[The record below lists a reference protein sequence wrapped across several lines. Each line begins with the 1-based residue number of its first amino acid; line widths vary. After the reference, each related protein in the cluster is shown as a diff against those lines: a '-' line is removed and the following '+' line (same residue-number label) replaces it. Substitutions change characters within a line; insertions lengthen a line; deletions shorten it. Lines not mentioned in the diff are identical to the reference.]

1 MFAHVDIN
9 NCYVSCERLFNP
21 ALEGRVVVVLS
32 NNDGCVIARSNEA
45 KAIGIRMAD
54 AEFMV
59 RQNLKENDAVIFSS
73 NYPLYAD
80 MSARLMNNLARYTY
94 TLMVYSI
101 DAAFLALGDIRG
113 LNLESHT
120 ATISRNVMRHTG
132 LPITVG
138 VGPTMSLAKLANKA
152 AKKRKLPYLV
162 LAGEEKIN
170 AVVRD
175 FPVEDVWGVGLQY
188 FNKLTELGVKTAQDF
203 RALKADFVRQHMT
216 VQGWRLHQELWGKP
230 CNVIKDV
237 AERSKGI
244 ESSQSFNTY
253 QTELEAIEEAVSMH
267 AATVAL
273 KLRQQKSMALQ
284 LTIYLRTNKH
294 NVKHDQHYPSIT
306 VKVPFA
312 ANSTHQLTRVA
323 VQAIRAI
330 WQPGYNYLK
339 TGVRATGIIPE
350 GEVQYNLFTNY
361 EHSREQQLAELMDS
375 LNDRYGRGTLRLG
388 SDSFERKWAMKQEFL
403 SKQYTTN
410 WKDIIVA
417 KLITVPNDFMPC

>member
-9 NCYVSCERLFNP
+9 NCYVSCERLFDP
-21 ALEGRVVVVLS
+21 TLEGRVVVVLS

-45 KAIGIRMAD
+45 KAIGIKMAD
-54 AEFMV
+54 AEYMV
-59 RQNLKENDAVIFSS
+59 RQQLKENNAAIFSS
-73 NYPLYAD
+73 NYALYAD

-101 DAAFLALGDIRG
+101 DEAFMALSNICNV
-113 LNLESHT
+113 NLDVYT
-120 ATISRNVMRHTG
+120 AQISKNVVRHTG

-152 AKKRKLPYLV
+152 AKKQGRNYLV
-162 LAGEEKIN
+162 LDTAERIN
-170 AVVRD
+170 ETVKH
-175 FPVEDVWGVGLQY
+175 FPIEDVWGVGRAY
-188 FNKLTELGVKTAQDF
+188 YNKLTEYNIKTAHDF
-203 RALKADFVRQHMT
+203 RELKADFVRQHMT

-230 CNVIKDV
+230 CNVVKDI

-253 QTELEAIEEAVSMH
+253 QTELAAIEEAVSMH
-267 AATVAL
+267 AATVSL
-273 KLRQQKSMALQ
+273 KLRQQKSMAIM

-294 NVKHDQHYPSIT
+294 NVKHDQHYPVIT
-306 VKVPFA
+306 IKMPFA
-312 ANSTHQLTRVA
+312 ANTTHQLTSVA

-330 WQPGYNYLK
+330 YQPGYNYLK

-350 GEVQYNLFTNY
+350 GEVQYNMFANY
-361 EHSREQQLAELMDS
+361 QHSREQELSGLMDEI
-375 LNDRYGRGTLRLG
+375 NNRYGRGTVRLAA
-388 SDSFERKWAMKQEFL
+388 DSFERKWAMKQEYL

-410 WKDIIVA
+410 WHDII
-417 KLITVPNDFMPC
+417 TTR

>member
-9 NCYVSCERLFNP
+9 NCYVGCETLFQP
-21 ALEGRVVVVLS
+21 QYKGRVIVVLS

-45 KAIGIRMAD
+45 KAIGIKMAD

-59 RQNLKENDAVIFSS
+59 RKNLAEHNAVMFSS

-101 DAAFLALGDIRG
+101 DEAFMALGDIYG
-113 LNLESHT
+113 LDLELHT
-120 ATISRNVMRHTG
+120 KAISVNVMNDTG
-132 LPITVG
+132 LPITIG
-138 VGPTMSLAKLANKA
+138 VGPTLSLAKLANKA
-152 AKKRKLPYLV
+152 AKKLKRDYLV
-162 LAGEEKIN
+162 LDTAEKIDR
-170 AVVRD
+170 VIKD
-175 FPVEDVWGVGLQY
+175 FPIEDVWGVGIAY
-188 FNKLTELGVKTAQDF
+188 YNKLLENGITTAGEF
-203 RALKADFVRQHMT
+203 RNRKADWVRQHMT

-230 CNVIKDV
+230 CNVIRDV

-253 QTELEAIEEAVSMH
+253 QTTLEPIEEAVSMH
-267 AATVAL
+267 AATVSL
-273 KLRQQKSMALQ
+273 KLRQQKSMALNI
-284 LTIYLRTNKH
+284 TVYLRTNKH

-312 ANSTHQLTRVA
+312 ANSTHEFTRIC
-323 VQAIRAI
+323 VQALRAI

-339 TGVRATGIIPE
+339 TGVRATGIIPA
-350 GEVQYNLFTNY
+350 GEVQYNLY
-361 EHSREQQLAELMDS
+361 ADYGSEREQQLAALMDN
-375 LNDRYGRGTLRLG
+375 LNLRYGRGTLRIAAEG
-388 SDSFERKWAMKQEFL
+388 YEKKWVMKQEHL

-410 WKDIIVA
+410 WKDIV
-417 KLITVPNDFMPC
+417 ITR

>member
-1 MFAHVDIN
+1 M
-9 NCYVSCERLFNP
+9 SCERLFNP

-45 KAIGIRMAD
+45 KALGIKMAD
-54 AEFMV
+54 AEFIV
-59 RQNLKENDAVIFSS
+59 RQNLKENNAVIFSS

-80 MSARLMNNLARYTY
+80 MSARLMNNLSRYTY

-101 DAAFLALGDIRG
+101 DEAFLALSNIQSID
-113 LNLESHT
+113 LEKHT
-120 ATISRNVMRHTG
+120 ATISENVMRHTG

-138 VGPTMSLAKLANKA
+138 VGPTMALAKLANKA
-152 AKKRKLPYLV
+152 AKKKRKNFLV
-162 LAGEEKIN
+162 LDTDAKVLD
-170 AVVRD
+170 VVRD
-175 FPVEDVWGVGLQY
+175 FPIEDVWGVGLQY
-188 FNKLTELGVKTAQDF
+188 YHKLTECGIKTAQDF
-203 RALKADFVRQHMT
+203 RLLKPDFVRQQMT

-253 QTELEAIEEAVSMH
+253 QTELEAVEEAVSMH

-273 KLRQQKSMALQ
+273 KLRQQESMALQ

-294 NVKHDQHYPSIT
+294 NVKHDQHYPCIT
-306 VKVPFA
+306 VKMPFA
-312 ANSTHQLTRVA
+312 ANNTHQLTRVA

-330 WQPGYNYLK
+330 YQPGYNYLK

-350 GEVQYNLFTNY
+350 GEVQYNLFANY
-361 EHSREQQLAELMDS
+361 EHSREQQLAELMDN
-375 LNDRYGRGTLRLG
+375 LNDRYGRGTVRLG
-388 SDSFERKWAMKQEFL
+388 SDSFERKWAMKQDFL
-403 SKQYTTN
+403 SKQYTTK
-410 WKDIIVA
+410 WRDIVVA
-417 KLITVPNDFMPC
+417 R

>member
-1 MFAHVDIN
+1 
-9 NCYVSCERLFNP
+9 
-21 ALEGRVVVVLS
+21 
-32 NNDGCVIARSNEA
+32 
-45 KAIGIRMAD
+45 MAD

-59 RQNLKENDAVIFSS
+59 RENLQQNNAVIFSS

-94 TLMVYSI
+94 RLMVYSI
-101 DAAFLALGDIRG
+101 DEAFMALGEIHG
-113 LNLESHT
+113 LDLENHARMVSQ
-120 ATISRNVMRHTG
+120 NVMRDTG
-132 LPITVG
+132 LPITIG

-152 AKKRKLPYLV
+152 AKKQKRAYLV
-162 LAGEEKIN
+162 LSTAKQIDEIVKG
-170 AVVRD
+170 
-175 FPVEDVWGVGLQY
+175 FPIEDVWGVGLAY
-188 FNKLTELGVKTAQDF
+188 YNKLLAYGIKTAHDF
-203 RALKADFVRQHMT
+203 RELKADLVRQQMT

-230 CNVIKDV
+230 CNVIRDV
-237 AERSKGI
+237 ADRSKGI

-253 QTELEAIEEAVSMH
+253 QTELEPIEEAVAMH

-273 KLRQQKSMALQ
+273 KLRQQKSMAVT
-284 LTIYLRTNKH
+284 LTVYIRTNKH

-312 ANSTHQLTRVA
+312 ANSTHQLTKVA

-350 GEVQYNLFTNY
+350 GEVQYNLFAGY
-361 EHSREQQLAELMDS
+361 EHSREQKLAGLIDDMNS
-375 LNDRYGRGTLRLG
+375 RYGRGTLRLAVEG
-388 SDSFERKWAMKQEFL
+388 FERKWVMKQEFL

-410 WKDIIVA
+410 WREIIV
-417 KLITVPNDFMPC
+417 TR

>member
-9 NCYVSCERLFNP
+9 NCYVSCERLFRP
-21 ALEGRVVVVLS
+21 ELEGRVVVVLS

-45 KAIGIRMAD
+45 KALGIKMAD

-59 RQNLKENDAVIFSS
+59 RKRLQENNAVIFSS

-80 MSARLMNNLARYTY
+80 MSARLMNNLSRYTY

-101 DAAFLALGDIRG
+101 DEAFMALGNIKSI
-113 LNLESHT
+113 NLDAH
-120 ATISRNVMRHTG
+120 AAMISRNVMRDTG
-132 LPITVG
+132 LPITIG
-138 VGPTMSLAKLANKA
+138 VGPTMSLAKLANKV
-152 AKKRKLPYLV
+152 AKKLKRPYLV
-162 LAGEEKIN
+162 LDTSEKIDN
-170 AVVRD
+170 TVKN
-175 FPVEDVWGVGLQY
+175 FPIGDVWGVGRAY
-188 FNKLTELGVKTAQDF
+188 CNKLVEYGIKTAHDF
-203 RALKADFVRQHMT
+203 RELKPDFVRQHMT

-230 CNVIKDV
+230 CNVARDV
-237 AERSKGI
+237 ADRSQGI

-253 QTELEAIEEAVSMH
+253 QTELEPIEEAVAMH

-273 KLRQQKSMALQ
+273 KLRQQKSMAVM
-284 LTIYLRTNKH
+284 LTVYIRTNRH
-294 NVKHDQHYPSIT
+294 NVKHNQHYPGIT

-350 GEVQYNLFTNY
+350 GEVQYNLFAGY
-361 EHSREQQLAELMDS
+361 EHSREQKLAGLIDG
-375 LNDRYGRGTLRLG
+375 LNSRYGRGTLRLAAEG
-388 SDSFERKWAMKQEFL
+388 FERKWVMKQEYL

-410 WKDIIVA
+410 WKEIVVT
-417 KLITVPNDFMPC
+417 K